1 MLRIDR
7 RSVQHFDWML
17 ITLTVML
24 VVIGFINLLSSTH
37 ALGELS
43 NEARRQLIS
52 LGLGTIVMIVTA
64 TIDYRHFERF
74 ALPVYG
80 ASLLLLGLTLVI
92 APMTRGSQSWILEGR
107 LQPAELAKV
116 GMILA
121 LSRYFARN
129 PPGEIQALRDLI
141 RPALIIGGPVGLIL
155 LQRDMGVALLTL
167 LIGCTYLGFV
177 HIPWRAWLAV
187 AVLGVATLATAWFFM
202 FQPYQRNRIL
212 DLIDPGR
219 DPLASGYQVNQSMIA
234 IGSGGLFGKGWME
247 GTQTQLRFL
256 PTQHTDFAFSVLAEE
271 WGFFG
276 SVLVL
281 GVYLS
286 FLIWGLIVARSSK
299 DGFGA
304 MLAIGVVGIFFW
316 PAVLNVG
323 MVLGLAPVI
332 GVPLPFIA
340 YGGSALVACLIAV
353 GLLLNVSIRR
363 YVF

>member
-1 MLRIDR
+1 MIGIDR
-7 RSVQHFDWML
+7 RSVQHFDWVVV
-17 ITLTVML
+17 TLAFAL
-24 VVIGFINLLSSTH
+24 VAIGFVNLLSSTH
-37 ALGELS
+37 AVGELS
-43 NEARRQLIS
+43 AEARRQLMS
-52 LGLGTIVMIVTA
+52 LGLGVVGLIVTA
-64 TIDYRHFERF
+64 SIDYRHFERL
-74 ALPVYG
+74 ALPAYV
-80 ASLLLLGLTLVI
+80 ASLLLLGATLVL
-92 APMTRGSQSWILEGR
+92 APMTRGSQSWLLEGR

-121 LSRYFARN
+121 LSRYFSRN

-141 RPALIIGGPVGLIL
+141 RPGLIIGGPVALIL

-177 HIPWRAWLAV
+177 RIPWRAWLGV
-187 AVLGVATLATAWFFM
+187 GMLGVAALAAAWFFV
-202 FQPYQRNRIL
+202 FQPYQRERIL
-212 DLIDPGR
+212 DVIDPGR
-219 DPLASGYQVNQSMIA
+219 DPLASGYQVNQSLIA
-234 IGSGGLFGKGWME
+234 IGSGGMVGKGWME

-271 WGFFG
+271 WGFIG
-276 SVLVL
+276 SVFVL
-281 GVYLS
+281 GIYLS
-286 FLIWGLIVARSSK
+286 FLLWGLVVARNSK

-323 MVLGLAPVI
+323 MVVGLAPVI